1 MWPNCLTMH
10 NFHIYGSFTV
20 RVGGGR
26 GGGKGGRGGGGGG
39 IKGR

>member
-26 GGGKGGRGGGGGG
+26 GLGVEEEGGGVEG
-39 IKGR
+39 